1 MKQEISTLIYDT
13 LKGIV
18 EIYPVLADVEDSKNL
33 PVPYAIYQLK
43 ESGNKT
49 KETVKKVYDTGIF
62 IVTDTYEIAWEI
74 IHKVEEAINL
84 LDRSSICVSA
94 ITGEV
99 KYDGEDR
106 RYVGEMSFTINY
118 KLWDRVLMDMTLFF
132 RL

>member
-1 MKQEISTLIYDT
+1 M
-13 LKGIV
+13 

-62 IVTDTYEIAWEI
+62 IVTDTYEI
-74 IHKVEEAINL
+74 NL

-106 RYVGEMSFTINY
+106 RYVGEMSFTIK
-118 KLWDRVLMDMTLFF
+118 KL
-132 RL
+132 

>member
-84 LDRSSICVSA
+84 LDRSSICVSS

-106 RYVGEMSFTINY
+106 RYVGEMSFTIK
-118 KLWDRVLMDMTLFF
+118 KL
-132 RL
+132 

>member
-49 KETVKKVYDTGIF
+49 K
-62 IVTDTYEIAWEI
+62 
-74 IHKVEEAINL
+74 
-84 LDRSSICVSA
+84 
-94 ITGEV
+94 
-99 KYDGEDR
+99 
-106 RYVGEMSFTINY
+106 
-118 KLWDRVLMDMTLFF
+118 
-132 RL
+132 

>member
-62 IVTDTYEIAWEI
+62 IVTDTQWEARQ
-74 IHKVEEAINL
+74 EQRRCMMRQRTLERRAAIL
-84 LDRSSICVSA
+84 YHL
-94 ITGEV
+94 
-99 KYDGEDR
+99 
-106 RYVGEMSFTINY
+106 
-118 KLWDRVLMDMTLFF
+118 
-132 RL
+132 

>member
-1 MKQEISTLIYDT
+1 MAQ
-13 LKGIV
+13 G
-18 EIYPVLADVEDSKNL
+18 
-33 PVPYAIYQLK
+33 
-43 ESGNKT
+43 
-49 KETVKKVYDTGIF
+49 TGIF

-106 RYVGEMSFTINY
+106 RYVGEMSFTIK
-118 KLWDRVLMDMTLFF
+118 KL
-132 RL
+132 

>member
-1 MKQEISTLIYDT
+1 MKQELSTLIYDT

-106 RYVGEMSFTINY
+106 RYVGEMSFTIK
-118 KLWDRVLMDMTLFF
+118 KL
-132 RL
+132 

>member
-1 MKQEISTLIYDT
+1 MKQEISTLIYAT

-84 LDRSSICVSA
+84 LDRSSTVSYTHLTLPTKLSMMER
-94 ITGEV
+94 TGVMLV
-99 KYDGEDR
+99 K
-106 RYVGEMSFTINY
+106 
-118 KLWDRVLMDMTLFF
+118 
-132 RL
+132 